1 MSRSLL
7 NISDQDLFE
16 EIERVWVCIGKQPSY
31 TKMRDFSKYS
41 VGTYEKRFGGWRAA
55 LKSFVNYINC
65 NDENLKEPIN
75 KTDVEFDHQ
84 HRTSRTINLRL
95 RFIVFSRDKF
105 KCCACGA
112 SPAKDPLV
120 ELHVDHIVPWSKGG
134 KTVKDNLQTLCSKC
148 NLGKSDLL

>member
-1 MSRSLL
+1 M
-7 NISDQDLFE
+7 
-16 EIERVWVCIGKQPSY
+16 
-31 TKMRDFSKYS
+31 
-41 VGTYEKRFGGWRAA
+41 
-55 LKSFVNYINC
+55 KSFVNYINC